1 MIHTRN
7 TWRLIIVPC
16 QPRGKLV
23 LCMFDCQI
31 ISNLQRLSCA
41 AKECCMAHA
50 YVEPCWSFV
59 LCSPP
64 HLVVSAYF
72 TLLITMQNC
81 VSPLCLIHHHAWP
94 CWLVA
99 PLVLRHSPSH
109 PTVSTLCALFTP
121 CLIVLTHCAFPTTM
135 PHHFNPLCLVHH
147 HARPH
152 WLVVPPHSLS
162 FITMLVLSWISLLCF
177 LILCHSLSCLV
188 VLAYCASLFSIIHH

>member
-1 MIHTRN
+1 M
-7 TWRLIIVPC
+7 PC

-99 PLVLRHSPSH
+99 PPCSP
-109 PTVSTLCALFTP
+109 PFTIAP
-121 CLIVLTHCAFPTTM
+121 NRV
-135 PHHFNPLCLVHH
+135 NPLCLVHPVPDRVDPLCLSHH
-147 HARPH
+147 HASPFQPF
-152 WLVVPPHSLS
+152 VPCSP
-162 FITMLVLSWISLLCF
+162 
-177 LILCHSLSCLV
+177 SCTTA
-188 VLAYCASLFSIIHH
+188 LARGASSFSIIHHHARS